1 MNLRYTVLIILYPF
15 YKTQFLWYIFFVPE
29 KQRSYR
35 LSKEATQFKPGVSG
49 NPNGRPLK
57 EHSLTDLLKEALE
70 QPHNDTGKTK
80 KQVVI
85 ETLYRIA
92 TEKEDVVMLKYLF
105 DRIDGKPLQRI
116 EAEVRRPE
124 ADLSN
129 LTKKE
134 KKNLADINRK
144 RKSYGE

>member
-1 MNLRYTVLIILYPF
+1 MP
-15 YKTQFLWYIFFVPE
+15 KEDTQF
-29 KQRSYR
+29 Q
-35 LSKEATQFKPGVSG
+35 PGISG
-49 NPNGRPLK
+49 NPNGRPKKEYCLTDILK
-57 EHSLTDLLKEALE
+57 EQGDLKDVDTDEGKISRKDAVASKLWSMALGG
-70 QPHNDTGKTK
+70 DT
-80 KQVVI
+80 I
-85 ETLYRIA
+85 I
-92 TEKEDVVMLKYLF
+92 LKYLY

-144 RKSYGE
+144 RKS